1 MKIDLHF
8 YGTYA
13 IARLAGFEP
22 TEAQIIAT
30 AAQFVDDATDNN
42 SEKNSSGEMLFSIAT
57 AHHLKDAGSN
67 SFFHPEIHRLI
78 WVPFH
83 FYPGGRGD
91 TLEEK
96 LLCTKNSEIVNEMF
110 NNHLALNSDK
120 SFYLHLLG
128 VASHVYL
135 DTFAHYGFS
144 GICSTLNEV
153 IGESIS
159 LNTHDRSVKDRIEKE
174 SRTFFENCETEIKGF
189 FIQIQ
194 SSAGEKLS
202 RGLGHGAVSTYPDQP
217 YLNWH
222 FIYEEARYGNGKQ
235 SGERNNQKTYLEG
248 LQELHKKLSIGAKK
262 LYSTPTIRQ
271 IPEKSI
277 KGILAL
283 ELDDTSD
290 RCDAWKK
297 FIADEIDD
305 GKEAHY
311 LGDEWNRQKDRF
323 NTLNPPNHISD
334 CYKFHQAAVYH
345 RWYSLK
351 DLFPEHGIY
360 VV

>member
-96 LLCTKNSEIVNEMF
+96 LLCTKNSEIVNKMF
-110 NNHLALNSDK
+110 DNHLAFDTEK
-120 SFYLHLLG
+120 PFYLHLLG

-159 LNTHDRSVKDRIEKE
+159 LNTSDEDLKSRIESK
-174 SRTFFENCETEIKGF
+174 SLAFFGDCQDEIKNF
-189 FIQIQ
+189 FIQIK

-222 FIYEEARYGNGKQ
+222 FTYEEARYGNGKQ

-262 LYSTPTIRQ
+262 RYSTPNIRE
-271 IPEKSI
+271 IPEKPI
-277 KGILAL
+277 KDILAL
-283 ELDDTSD
+283 ESD
-290 RCDAWKK
+290 NTNNRCDAWKK

-311 LGDEWNRQKDRF
+311 LGGEWNRQKDGF
-323 NTLNPPNHISD
+323 NTLNPPNHISN
-334 CYKFHQAAVYH
+334 CYRFHQAAVYH